1 MSSEHFNAVVFA
13 IICCFLTGILAKFIG
28 FEIGLMF
35 GVGIIIYFLVRIG
48 LYCERLV
55 GEDS

>member
-1 MSSEHFNAVVFA
+1 MSSEHFNAVVFS
-13 IICCFLTGILAKFIG
+13 IICAFVTMFFTKF
-28 FEIGLMF
+28 FSLELGLGF